1 MREHVRPPLEQ
12 EGARTNQQTQPSAP
26 EVSQTDT
33 ARVLA
38 FIKENPRLASLLFML
53 LFLGGTTLYQQN
65 FPTYRSVL
73 FPDQSMTVSE
83 NTVEVST
90 DIAVG
95 NVVLVDVPALLE
107 IPNLPQQLMVRVTAL
122 YADDTGTITSFVAV
136 PVDRQGNEIGFEN
149 GFSPEWI
156 VDPAAVHADK

>member
-12 EGARTNQQTQPSAP
+12 EGLRTNQHTQPSTP
-26 EVSQTDT
+26 ELSQTDT

-38 FIKENPRLASLLFML
+38 FIKENPRIASLLFML

-65 FPTYRSVL
+65 FPTYRSIL
-73 FPDQSMTVSE
+73 SPDQSMTTPDILLGV
-83 NTVEVST
+83 TT

-95 NVVLVDVPALLE
+95 NVVLVDVPALVE

-122 YADDTGTITSFVAV
+122 YADETGTITSFVAV